1 MFNFF
6 CLPYAPCG
14 TRLSSRSLKTQIFKG
29 PEGRFLSLVP
39 NSSNTR
45 PTWEKFFGKKKIHVC
60 TNQSSAACESKS
72 GDSNLWNKSGQTKTL
87 LDHFYYQLV
96 CRSFSLFIG
105 ISYLL
110 ITCQELMKMFY
121 IFSILQW
128 HLHTNSPK

>member
-1 MFNFF
+1 MT
-6 CLPYAPCG
+6 CLISFVFRTLSR

-29 PEGRFLSLVP
+29 PEGRFLSLIP

-45 PTWEKFFGKKKIHVC
+45 PTWEKFWEGKNTSVH
-60 TNQSSAACESKS
+60 QSSAACESKS

-110 ITCQELMKMFY
+110 ITCQELMKHFY

-128 HLHTNSPK
+128 HLHTNSP

>member
-1 MFNFF
+1 MFKFF
-6 CLPYAPCG
+6 CLPYALSG
-14 TRLSSRSLKTQIFKG
+14 TRLLSRSLKTQIFKG
-29 PEGRFLSLVP
+29 PEGRFLSLIP

-45 PTWEKFFGKKKIHVC
+45 PTWEKFWEGKNTSVH
-60 TNQSSAACESKS
+60 QSSAACESKS
-72 GDSNLWNKSGQTKTL
+72 GDSYLWCKSGQTKTL

-96 CRSFSLFIG
+96 CSSFSLFIE

-110 ITCQELMKMFY
+110 ITRQELMKHFY